1 MLSLTRHSFPISQTD
16 GYSTHLRILLHLD
29 KYPTEYDVRS
39 YISTADAWHKGCAEG
54 KYLGREIKII
64 SYRPFFKFYKKILQ
78 IDFDIA
84 YAPEEVADC
93 LLCDLENIK
102 ARPGSCRIVSCE
114 IGFYDMGA

>member
-39 YISTADAWHKGCAEG
+39 YISTADAWYKGCAEG